1 MKKGRERRRD
11 RVREGGTGWLGMAQ
25 IMQRAKRGRCDE
37 HTEGRRGRQEEGT
50 EREEGW
56 LVLTPVIALMY
67 DLI

>member
-1 MKKGRERRRD
+1 MGYI
-11 RVREGGTGWLGMAQ
+11 EGSTNCATY
-25 IMQRAKRGRCDE
+25 
-37 HTEGRRGRQEEGT
+37 TEGRRGRSEEGT

>member
-1 MKKGRERRRD
+1 MSRPKDRERDGKLCDLRR
-11 RVREGGTGWLGMAQ
+11 
-25 IMQRAKRGRCDE
+25 
-37 HTEGRRGRQEEGT
+37 EEGVMNIQRVGGGWRER